1 MNKKII
7 TYLKSKDL
15 THEQIQELLK
25 KFKLNPE
32 DRLNVEVQEKID
44 AAVSTA
50 KKPVKKIILKKKVVK
65 KVTKKVTTK
74 KVKPVKEKIESTENK
89 IQVDETTKESKK
101 ETINQ
106 PQENIKITDTKTKT
120 KESTIKEEEPTV
132 ETKTKVASES
142 KEIKHSGRY
151 IPKKYE
157 PKEHNKTTQERR
169 TKTYTYKPKQYVS
182 KQRDTS
188 ENRKKGKKIYIKKKS
203 TSHGDKYHDRDAHVQ
218 KLGNKKFF
226 KKNDTHVET
235 PAKTATSYEH
245 KRKKKETDIK
255 DKFKEREDY
264 NYKLEAATKKKKK
277 ETTFA
282 IPEQIEV
289 PDFISIQDLAKKM
302 NIKANVI
309 IKKLFDMGMMVTIN
323 QKIDAETAEII
334 ASEFNCEVKKISIY
348 DDIEIPKQEN
358 IKPILKNRAPIVTV
372 MGHVDH
378 GKTTLLDF
386 IRKTKVAKGEAGGIT
401 QKIGAYKIKVKGED
415 IVFIDTPGH
424 EAFTN
429 MRARGAKVTDI
440 VILVVAADDGVM
452 PQTIEA
458 INHAKEAKVPI
469 IVAVNKIDKNNANPE
484 RVKSELAEYEILPQ
498 EWGGDNIFVNISAL
512 KGTGVD
518 ELLEAILLLADDLDL
533 KADFNPKKWAEG
545 IVLESKIDKGRGIVA
560 TVLIKNGIAKIRQHF
575 IAGSEYG
582 RIRIMLNEKGE
593 QLKEVFPGTPVEI
606 VGFEGLPEAGDPF
619 NVVDDEK
626 LAKNIAKKRK
636 EVETIEK
643 QKEASVSLDNIF
655 KKIEEGSIEELK
667 IIIKTD
673 VQGMAE
679 ALKASLEKLSLKN
692 IKVKVI
698 HYSVGA
704 ITENDVIFASASK
717 GIIIGF
723 NTKPTS
729 KAVSLAEKEG
739 VEIRRYNVIYDIIED
754 VKKAISGLAAPN
766 IREEITGE
774 AEVRQVFKV
783 SGIGTIAG
791 CYVTKGIITRDS
803 LCRIYRDS
811 KLIFDSKIASLY
823 RFKDPVKEVKQGF
836 ECGIGIAKFQ
846 DIKEKDV
853 IETYKKIEEKQ
864 TFEELVAAQKKEEKE
879 KGEKDK

>member
-15 THEQIQELLK
+15 SHEQIQGLLK
-25 KFKLNPE
+25 KFNLNPE
-32 DRLNVEVQEKID
+32 DRLNAEVQEKID
-44 AAVSTA
+44 LAISSA

-65 KVTKKVTTK
+65 KVTKKIVAKKNKTTTEK
-74 KVKPVKEKIESTENK
+74 EKTSQQTENKVVIDEKIKTSQPIKLEEEPSTKSNTIKTKEKIAQQPDKTEK
-89 IQVDETTKESKK
+89 TEKK
-101 ETINQ
+101 ETFQ
-106 PQENIKITDTKTKT
+106 PAK
-120 KESTIKEEEPTV
+120 
-132 ETKTKVASES
+132 
-142 KEIKHSGRY
+142 Y

-157 PKEHNKTTQERR
+157 PKEH
-169 TKTYTYKPKQYVS
+169 TKTYTYKPKQHS
-182 KQRDTS
+182 QKQKGTTQ
-188 ENRKKGKKIYIKKKS
+188 ETRKKGKKIFIKKKS
-203 TSHGDKYHDRDAHVQ
+203 SSRSDKYHNKEIHYQ

-226 KKNDTHVET
+226 KKNDTSVET
-235 PAKTATSYEH
+235 QTKTAISYEH
-245 KRKKKETDIK
+245 KRRKKETDYK
-255 DKFKEREDY
+255 DKFKEKEDY
-264 NYKLEAATKKKKK
+264 NYKLNVQTKKKKK

-282 IPEQIEV
+282 IPQQIEV
-289 PDFISIQDLAKKM
+289 PDYISIQDLAKKM
-302 NIKANVI
+302 NIKANII

-334 ASEFNCEVKKISIY
+334 ASEFNCEVKKVSIY
-348 DDIEIPKQEN
+348 DDIEIPKQEE
-358 IKPILKNRAPIVTV
+358 IEPILKNRAPIVTV

-378 GKTTLLDF
+378 GKTTLLDY

-401 QKIGAYKIKVKGED
+401 QKIGAYKINVKGED
-415 IVFIDTPGH
+415 LVFIDTPGH

-440 VILVVAADDGVM
+440 VVLVVAADDGVM
-452 PQTIEA
+452 PQTVEA
-458 INHAKEAKVPI
+458 INHAKDAKVPI
-469 IVAVNKIDKNNANPE
+469 IVAVNKIDKKNANPE
-484 RVKSELAEYEILPQ
+484 KVKSELAEYEILPQ

-512 KGTGVD
+512 KGDGID
-518 ELLEAILLLADDLDL
+518 ELLEAILLLADSLDL

-545 IVLESKIDKGRGIVA
+545 VVLESKIDKGRGIVA
-560 TVLIKNGIAKIRQHF
+560 TVLIKNGIARLRQYF

-582 RIRIMLNEKGE
+582 RIRIMLNEQGE

-626 LAKNIAKKRK
+626 MAKNIAKKRK
-636 EVETIEK
+636 EVEIFEK
-643 QKEASVSLDNIF
+643 QKAASVSLDNIF
-655 KKIEEGSIEELK
+655 KKIEEGEIEELK

-679 ALKASLEKLSLKN
+679 ALKSSLEKLSLKS

-729 KAVSLAEKEG
+729 KAVTLAEREG

-754 VKKAISGLAAPN
+754 IKKAISGLAAPK
-766 IREEITGE
+766 IREEIIGE
-774 AEVRQVFKV
+774 AEVRQIFRI
-783 SGIGTIAG
+783 SGTGTIAG
-791 CYVTKGIITRDS
+791 CYVTKGVIERDN

-823 RFKDPVKEVKQGF
+823 RFKDPVKEVKQGY

-846 DIKEKDV
+846 DIKEKDI
-853 IETYKKIEEKQ
+853 IETYKKIEEKKH
-864 TFEELVAAQKKEEKE
+864 FDELVAEEEKKEKIKQHNEKE
-879 KGEKDK
+879 KKINDS